1 MGAEAT
7 LNETFGLLY
16 IAVVV
21 SAALYG
27 AGILQFWLYI
37 RKYHA
42 KDPLI
47 VQFVVIAVI
56 ICDTVQ
62 QALLCHAGRLYREP
76 RHPRFRRRA
85 SDRNIYIASRV
96 SLIAQHSHDR
106 VVFQLCDRDS
116 CTTASP
122 PQLVVPSSTL
132 TAYRFYCWR
141 IYKVGQSILLAGA
154 VSLVSWSSCVLL
166 IGKSLLLCH
175 LKVEP
180 MTVHVVYAVHAV
192 QFKLLADLITLQ
204 KLAIA
209 VDCLTAAADI
219 LISIVLILLLKLSK
233 TGFKKSTDLINRLII
248 FTFNTGLPT
257 SLSALVCAI
266 CVIAFPSTFFYI
278 FFFLLLGRFYTNSLL
293 VTLNSRE
300 FIKSANQQAS
310 GEQYSL
316 EHSARNTTRV
326 RNFYI
331 LKYAS
336 CLGSRFLQDAA
347 ARPDYYPDR

>member
-16 IAVVV
+16 IAVVI
-21 SAALYG
+21 SAVFYG
-27 AGILQFWLYI
+27 AGILQFCLYI
-37 RKYHA
+37 RKYNA
-42 KDPLI
+42 RDPLI

-62 QALLCHAGRLYREP
+62 HALLCHAVYQ
-76 RHPRFRRRA
+76 
-85 SDRNIYIASRV
+85 Y
-96 SLIAQHSHDR
+96 
-106 VVFQLCDRDS
+106 
-116 CTTASP
+116 
-122 PQLVVPSSTL
+122 LVVSIGNPAILTSVVNTL
-132 TAYRFYCWR
+132 MIELFFRCAIATLVQQFYCWR

-166 IGKSLLLCH
+166 I
-175 LKVEP
+175 
-180 MTVHVVYAVHAV
+180 VYAAHAV

-209 VDCLTAAADI
+209 FDCLTAAADI
-219 LISIVLILLLKLSK
+219 LISIVLILLLKFSK

-266 CVIAFPSTFFYI
+266 CVIAFPNTFFYI

-300 FIKSANQQAS
+300 FIKSVNQQAS

-316 EHSARNTTRV
+316 EHSARNTTRMLP
-326 RNFYI
+326 RDRITIRIDKDTMHDYPLSSGED
-331 LKYAS
+331 LKSAHV
-336 CLGSRFLQDAA
+336 GS
-347 ARPDYYPDR
+347 